1 MSIEQFTTLR
11 KQIIEKTAKK
21 VKERKKTNPEMTPE
35 EQELGLYIEYIQPQV
50 LDAVRTLRA
59 KGYNTIS
66 SGFWE
71 DNKQRI
77 GFHETTF
84 SEFDLPHALL
94 EFLKENQVAIYIE
107 PDEIILTCNQFLNI
121 DKLKEVW
128 DKIAEAMPDLKGE
141 VKTRKETFKKEMAPE
156 EK

>member
-1 MSIEQFTTLR
+1 MLIEQFTTLR
-11 KQIIEKTAKK
+11 KQIIEQATKK
-21 VKERKKTNPEMTPE
+21 AEQRKKDNPEMTPE
-35 EQELGLYIEYIQPQV
+35 EEDLGLYIEYIQPQV

-84 SEFDLPHALL
+84 SEFEVPHDLLKFL
-94 EFLKENQVAIYIE
+94 EEKQVEIYIE
-107 PDEIILTCNQFLNI
+107 PDEIILTCNKFLEI
-121 DKLKEVW
+121 DELKGVW
-128 DKIAEAMPDLKGE
+128 DRVAEAMPDLKEE
-141 VKTRKETFKKEMAPE
+141 VKTRKETFKKEMPPAE
-156 EK
+156 I